1 MNHEP
6 FDEHLSR
13 ELRSLVADA
22 DPPPTLRPGV
32 ASARRLPRPLIV
44 GGSIAAAV
52 IAIVALLVSPG
63 SGSHRQRV
71 ASEGGTT
78 TTENGTLVPVPGVQS
93 TALPSPASTTTTTPR
108 RASTTLPVIAGKPTT
123 TTTPPPRPLAAT
135 HYSLGSGMTQYWGIT
150 EGPDGNMW
158 AVSWGDIARITP
170 GGQVTKF
177 AIRPVP
183 YQGAP
188 AGITAGPDG
197 NLWFT
202 EVTGDKVGRIT
213 PTGQITEFAAPAA
226 GAITTGPDGAIW
238 FTAGNSGVGKITT
251 SGSVTTFATP
261 GGASGIARGSDGNLW
276 FAGSNSVG
284 RITTA
289 GVVTQYPAPHS
300 YRGVASGADG
310 NLWFQPDYN
319 GGPIARVTTS
329 GDVKEFGGAAGS
341 PWPTSISAGP
351 DGNVWC
357 LQSPGHLVYRVDH
370 SGKVTAFSDDQP
382 QPLNQYG
389 IATGPGGTLWLTDD
403 NGVAKFSPPS
413 S

>member
-1 MNHEP
+1 MAGGRHRRLRRLYPASSCQPDQADVAPPRVAATQRGAPRPAAVIRPRGPGRAPPAPLGRPPQPGAEATGRRRPPLLRGASRRGRRACDGDQRRHDQVAPFPRAGSPAGASGRTSMNHEP

-123 TTTPPPRPLAAT
+123 TTAPRPRPLAAT

-188 AGITAGPDG
+188 AGTTAGPDG

-261 GGASGIARGSDGNLW
+261 GGAS
-276 FAGSNSVG
+276 
-284 RITTA
+284 
-289 GVVTQYPAPHS
+289 
-300 YRGVASGADG
+300 
-310 NLWFQPDYN
+310 
-319 GGPIARVTTS
+319 
-329 GDVKEFGGAAGS
+329 
-341 PWPTSISAGP
+341 
-351 DGNVWC
+351 
-357 LQSPGHLVYRVDH
+357 
-370 SGKVTAFSDDQP
+370 
-382 QPLNQYG
+382 
-389 IATGPGGTLWLTDD
+389 
-403 NGVAKFSPPS
+403 
-413 S
+413 